1 MNITLNCPPVSC
13 YKNYRCDVDYKGR
26 IIGAALVSKSVSS
39 LIDKTDATELLDS
52 LFYQAL
58 DGNAILF
65 LNIAGEKPKPETA
78 ELPGVG
84 LRINRPGAKTHTL
97 TFVDAQVIANVDSYN
112 KILRSSQNYDL
123 YYFTPDLY
131 WDASGTQ
138 VTVIGDPVIQN
149 DLTQFITGDVM
160 IKWVADTN
168 PVPSNFDTD
177 SLLEGLFY
185 EISGSTALSTT
196 VGATGTSN
204 YTAALNYSFGSASL
218 PSKVWSLSSPASVIT
233 ALGASINSATGVLT
247 ITATTL
253 GDYVLT
259 VEVSNASGCI
269 FGTLDV
275 SVTVGAE
282 TCIDPVLTYD
292 PAPDGSGNWICTVGT
307 PLTVQV
313 TSTPLSLVYLAN
325 VEIPTATDADI
336 FINQDGLLTV
346 VPGVLTGNIL
356 FTVNALNGT
365 CFTTVSRSVTI
376 ID

>member
-39 LIDKTDATELLDS
+39 LIDKSDATELLDS

-84 LRINRPGAKTHTL
+84 MRINRPGAKTHTL
-97 TFVDAQVIANVDSYN
+97 NFVDAQVIANVDSYN

-160 IKWVADTN
+160 IKWVADSN

-177 SLLEGLFY
+177 TLLEGLFY
-185 EISGSTALSTT
+185 EISGLNSLSVTT
-196 VGATGTSN
+196 SGGTSS

-218 PSKVWSLSSPASVIT
+218 PTILWTLDSPAAVIT
-233 ALGASINSATGVLT
+233 AL
-247 ITATTL
+247 TATIDLVTGEL
-253 GDYVLT
+253 EFTAPTVGDYVIT
-259 VEVSNASGCI
+259 VVASNETGCI

-275 SVTVGAE
+275 SVTV
-282 TCIDPVLTYD
+282 
-292 PAPDGSGNWICTVGT
+292 
-307 PLTVQV
+307 
-313 TSTPLSLVYLAN
+313 
-325 VEIPTATDADI
+325 TA
-336 FINQDGLLTV
+336 
-346 VPGVLTGNIL
+346 
-356 FTVNALNGT
+356 
-365 CFTTVSRSVTI
+365 
-376 ID
+376 

>member
-84 LRINRPGAKTHTL
+84 MRINRPGAKTHTL

-112 KILRSSQNYDL
+112 KILRSSQNYDF
-123 YYFTPDLY
+123 YYFTPELY

-177 SLLEGLFY
+177 TLLEGLFY
-185 EISGSTALSTT
+185 EISGSDSLSIS
-196 VGATGTSN
+196 TSGISVV
-204 YTAALNYSFGSASL
+204 YTAALNYNFGSQSL
-218 PSKVWSLSSPASVIT
+218 PSVVWSLEAS
-233 ALGASINSATGVLT
+233 AAT
-247 ITATTL
+247 ITDLDVTINETT
-253 GDYVLT
+253 GGVTFTSPSIGEYTIT
-259 VEVSNASGCI
+259 VVASNAEGCI

-275 SVTVGAE
+275 SVTV
-282 TCIDPVLTYD
+282 L
-292 PAPDGSGNWICTVGT
+292 
-307 PLTVQV
+307 
-313 TSTPLSLVYLAN
+313 
-325 VEIPTATDADI
+325 
-336 FINQDGLLTV
+336 
-346 VPGVLTGNIL
+346 
-356 FTVNALNGT
+356 
-365 CFTTVSRSVTI
+365 
-376 ID
+376 